1 MAVLQIFDKL
11 LQFPLF
17 QGMSRDDLEIVAG
30 HTRFCFLKLNAGKT
44 VMKSGDNCHQLY
56 FLINGSLKVRSFADD
71 YGYHVEEQISA
82 PYIIQLESVFGY
94 NQRYTRDFIAQTDV
108 NFLTLDKEE
117 VVRLTEDFLV
127 FRLNMINHFA
137 TQTQKQ
143 MRQVWYRAPQ
153 SLEDRVVRFLTQRC
167 LYPAGHKTFNI
178 LMTRLAEEVNDS
190 RLNVSRILNDMQ
202 PRGLIELSRG
212 KIEIPQLERLLYTK

>member
-30 HTRFCFLKLNAGKT
+30 HTRFGFLKLNAGKT

-82 PYIIQLESVFGY
+82 PYIIQLEAVFGY

-153 SLEDRVVRFLTQRC
+153 SLEDRVVRFLIQRC

-202 PRGLIELSRG
+202 HRGLIELSRG

>member
-1 MAVLQIFDKL
+1 MAGLQIYEKL

-30 HTRFCFLKLNAGKT
+30 HTRFGFLKVSAGRQVIRT
-44 VMKSGDNCHQLY
+44 GEACTHLF

-117 VVRLTEDFLV
+117 VVRLSEDFLV
-127 FRLNMINHFA
+127 FRLNLLNHFA
-137 TQTQKQ
+137 TQTQKLIHQ
-143 MRQVWYRAPQ
+143 QWRRSPQ
-153 SLEDRVVRFLTQRC
+153 TLRERIVRFFFQHV
-167 LYPAGHKTFNI
+167 LYPAGPKTFHI
-178 LMTRLAEEVNDS
+178 LMERLAEEVNDS
-190 RLNVSRILNDMQ
+190 RLNVSRTLNRMQ
-202 PRGLIELSRG
+202 ETGVLELHRGR
-212 KIEIPQLERLLYTK
+212 IEIPQLERLLM